1 MIYFKLRT
9 GEQKILSIRGTF
21 ASQADTGADLDQAM
35 RNPAAGPFEE
45 IARVTSQMPRL
56 VMETEW
62 YSADQLSGSYDGF
75 MIDRLISCAAVL
87 SYDEESKLVNV
98 GHAIGG
104 AINDDQLAEIQSLCE
119 RGTIQHIIYATPILS
134 TSGTS
139 AEKGYKEEI
148 SRLVNVAGNSRIYI
162 IDGFGR
168 GIGSIEGTVYG
179 DMMGNICFC

>member
-21 ASQADTGADLDQAM
+21 ARQEDTGADLDQAM
-35 RNPAAGPFEE
+35 GNAAIGPFEE
-45 IARVTSQMPRL
+45 TAKVTSQKPRL
-56 VMETEW
+56 VMEREW

-104 AINDDQLAEIQSLCE
+104 FIDKDQLNQIRTLCGC
-119 RGTIQHIIYATPILS
+119 GTIQHIIYATPTLS
-134 TSGTS
+134 THDTG
-139 AEKGYKEEI
+139 AEEDYKEEI
-148 SRLVNVAGNSRIYI
+148 TRLVDAAGNSRIYI
-162 IDGFGR
+162 IDGFGS

-179 DMMGNICFC
+179 DMMGNICFH